1 MIPVSATLSGHSVDR
16 RPHQGSDDLRRRR
29 AQPLC
34 LRSRAWSVVL
44 LRRLRHGKS
53 AEQTRR
59 LAPRREQCSRRL
71 LAAEHE
77 PVGRIDPE
85 LRGIRSSRSRH
96 GRDRPLAALALL
108 HEPILSVATK
118 TGKNVECRCG
128 GGRRETERV
137 RLLVRKSRP
146 MAPSFTSF
154 YIVLSHWWYD
164 LIAVVGGS
172 GS

>member
-1 MIPVSATLSGHSVDR
+1 MTCDVDEPSRSGSGRVHDLSSSSAGSAMAT
-16 RPHQGSDDLRRRR
+16 RPNRLGGWLRAGRR
-29 AQPLC
+29 A
-34 LRSRAWSVVL
+34 
-44 LRRLRHGKS
+44 
-53 AEQTRR
+53 
-59 LAPRREQCSRRL
+59 SRRL

-77 PVGRIDPE
+77 PVGRINPE

-154 YIVLSHWWYD
+154 YIVMSHWWYSV
-164 LIAVVGGS
+164 IAVVGGS